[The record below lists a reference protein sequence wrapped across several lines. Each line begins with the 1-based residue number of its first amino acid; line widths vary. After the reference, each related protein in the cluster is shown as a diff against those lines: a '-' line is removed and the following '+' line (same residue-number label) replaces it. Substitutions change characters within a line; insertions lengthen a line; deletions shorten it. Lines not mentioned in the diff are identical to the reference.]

1 MWKDLSA
8 SWAIL
13 LGIACLML
21 ANGLQGTLLGVRA
34 GVEGFSTFTTGIM
47 MSGYFIGIFIGSF
60 LAPYLVQRVGHIRV
74 FSALASLASISIL
87 LHGVYI
93 TPLGWT
99 LMRIVT
105 GICFAGIY
113 VVTESWLNDRAS
125 NETRGKVLSVY
136 MVLTTAGMGS
146 GQFLLN
152 LAEPSS
158 IDLFIL
164 TSVIISF
171 GLIPMLLTAKPA
183 PTFGYSQTMSLIDL
197 YKASP
202 LAVIGNCLTGMA
214 HGTFFGMGAIYASI
228 VLGDVK
234 SISIFMACFLV
245 GGLIT
250 QWPIGYI
257 SDRVSRRLVMSVI
270 SIIAIAACMIA
281 IVLPK
286 DSPAFFASILLLG
299 GAAMPMYSICIAYAN
314 DRLEPG
320 QIVGASGSL
329 VMVSGI
335 GLSTGPIIV
344 AFFMDF
350 YSVTFFFWGI
360 ASIFGLILLF
370 TLIRIQSRAGLD
382 VKDQSAFIAY
392 GSIGTPIA
400 EYNAPDAVD
409 YAEAV
414 ANDELEQLDA
424 AEELLDQDD
433 NRVL

>member
-13 LGIACLML
+13 LGIGCMML

-47 MSGYFIGIFIGSF
+47 MSGYFVGIFIGSF
-60 LAPYLVQRVGHIRV
+60 LAPYLVRRVGHIRV

-93 TPLGWT
+93 SPFGWT
-99 LMRIVT
+99 IMRIIT

-136 MVLTTAGMGS
+136 MVLTTLGMGS

-152 LAEPSS
+152 LAEPSA

-183 PTFGYSQTMSLIDL
+183 PAFGASETMSVIEL

-202 LAVIGNCLTGMA
+202 LAVIGNGLTGMA

-228 VLGDVK
+228 VLVDVK
-234 SISIFMACFLV
+234 SISIFMACFLI

-270 SIIAIAACMIA
+270 SIVAIAACMIA
-281 IVLPK
+281 ILLPK
-286 DSPAFFASILLLG
+286 GSNAFFASILLLG

-344 AFFMDF
+344 AFFMEF
-350 YSVTFFFWGI
+350 YNVTFFFWGI
-360 ASIFGLILLF
+360 ATIFGLILLF

-382 VKDQSAFIAY
+382 VKDQSHLIAY

-400 EYNAPDAVD
+400 EFNAPDAVD

-414 ANDELEQLDA
+414 ANDELEQLDE
-424 AEELLDQDD
+424 AEELQDD
-433 NRVL
+433 VDKAL

>member
-13 LGIACLML
+13 LGIGCMML

-47 MSGYFIGIFIGSF
+47 MSGYFMGIFIGSF
-60 LAPYLVQRVGHIRV
+60 LAPYLVKRVGHIRV

-93 TPLGWT
+93 TAVGWT
-99 LMRIVT
+99 FMRIVT
-105 GICFAGIY
+105 GICFAGIF

-136 MVLTTAGMGS
+136 MVLTTLGMGS

-152 LAEPSS
+152 LASPSE

-171 GLIPMLLTAKPA
+171 SLIPMLLTAKPA
-183 PTFGYSQTMSLIDL
+183 PTFGSSQTMSLIDL

-202 LAVIGNCLTGMA
+202 LAVIGNGLTGMA
-214 HGTFFGMGAIYASI
+214 HGTIFGLGAIYAST
-228 VLGDVK
+228 VLGDIK
-234 SISIFMACFLV
+234 SISIFMACFLI
-245 GGLIT
+245 GGLMT

-270 SIIAIAACMIA
+270 SMAAITVCIAAIL
-281 IVLPK
+281 LPK
-286 DSPAFFASILLLG
+286 DSPIFFASILLLG

-314 DRLEPG
+314 DRLEPR
-320 QIVGASGSL
+320 QIVAASGSL

-335 GLSTGPIIV
+335 GLSTGPIII

-350 YSVTFFFWGI
+350 YSMTFFFWGI
-360 ASIFGLILLF
+360 AGIFGLILLF
-370 TLIRIQSRAGLD
+370 TLIRIQSRADLD
-382 VKDQSAFIAY
+382 VKDQSQFIAS
-392 GSIGTPIA
+392 GTIGTPIA
-400 EYNAPDAVD
+400 EFNAPDAVD
-409 YAEAV
+409 YAEAM
-414 ANDELEQLDA
+414 ANDELDQLDA
-424 AEELLDQDD
+424 AGK
-433 NRVL
+433 

>member
-47 MSGYFIGIFIGSF
+47 MSGYFVGIFIGSF
-60 LAPYLVQRVGHIRV
+60 LAPYLVKRVGHIRV

-183 PTFGYSQTMSLIDL
+183 PTFGYSQTMSLVDL

-202 LAVIGNCLTGMA
+202 LAVIGNGLTGMA
-214 HGTFFGMGAIYASI
+214 HGTFFGMGAIYAST

-257 SDRVSRRLVMSVI
+257 SDRVNRRLVMSVI

-286 DSPAFFASILLLG
+286 GSPAFFVSILLLG

-350 YSVTFFFWGI
+350 YNVTFFFWGI
-360 ASIFGLILLF
+360 ATIFVLILLF
-370 TLIRIQSRAGLD
+370 TMIRIQSRAGLD

-424 AEELLDQDD
+424 AVELSDQDD
-433 NRVL
+433 NRGL

>member
-47 MSGYFIGIFIGSF
+47 MSGYFVGIFIGSF

-183 PTFGYSQTMSLIDL
+183 PTFGYSQTMSLVDL

-202 LAVIGNCLTGMA
+202 LAVIGNGLTGMA

-245 GGLIT
+245 GGLVT

-257 SDRVSRRLVMSVI
+257 SDRVNRRLVMSVI
-270 SIIAIAACMIA
+270 SIVAIAACMIA

-286 DSPAFFASILLLG
+286 ESPAFFASILLLG

-433 NRVL
+433 NRGL